1 MAVRPVRKANR
12 LESYDYSVPGYYFV
26 TFCTENH
33 VCILGQITPC
43 SEYRQG
49 EMVLNPAGEIVRQAI
64 LNIPNSYPGVLLDKF
79 VIMPNHVHL
88 ILALQ
93 EGKAPLPSISRIV
106 QQTKG
111 LVTKRLGKQIWQI
124 HFHDHIIR
132 GEADYREIWEYID
145 NNPAKWAL
153 DRYYQP

>member
-12 LESYDYSVPGYYFV
+12 LESYDYSVPGYYFI
-26 TFCTENH
+26 TFCTEDH
-33 VCILGQITPC
+33 ACILGWVTPC
-43 SEYRQG
+43 GELQQG
-49 EMVLNPAGEIVRQAI
+49 EMVLNQAGEVVRQAI

-88 ILALQ
+88 ILVLQ
-93 EGKAPLPSISRIV
+93 DIGSSLPSVSRIV

-153 DRYYQP
+153 DKYFQP

>member
-12 LESYDYSVPGYYFV
+12 LESFDYSAPGYYFI
-26 TFCTENH
+26 TFCTEDH
-33 VCILGQITPC
+33 ACILGRVTPNG
-43 SEYRQG
+43 ERQQG